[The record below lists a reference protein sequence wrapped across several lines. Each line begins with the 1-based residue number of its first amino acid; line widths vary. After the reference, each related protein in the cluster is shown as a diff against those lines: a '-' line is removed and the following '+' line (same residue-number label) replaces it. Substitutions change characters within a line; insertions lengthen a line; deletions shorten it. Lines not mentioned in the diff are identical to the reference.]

1 MFFQKIKF
9 VFYTVEKNEKHKHF
23 GKKTKNMKIP
33 EKSDNFGDFTLSMTI
48 HFFNFFESVRFG
60 SGLLKVFT

>member
-1 MFFQKIKF
+1 MFFKKIKF
-9 VFYTVEKNEKHKHF
+9 VFYTVEKNKKHENF
-23 GKKTKNMKIP
+23 EKKTKNMKIP

-48 HFFNFFESVRFG
+48 HFLFIFESVRFG